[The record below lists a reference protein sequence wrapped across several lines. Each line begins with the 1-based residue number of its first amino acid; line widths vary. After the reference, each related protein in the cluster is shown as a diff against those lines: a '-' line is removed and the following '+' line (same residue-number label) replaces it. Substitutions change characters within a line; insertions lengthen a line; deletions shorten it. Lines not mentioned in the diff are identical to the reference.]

1 MCNTSQTA
9 KIGNPR
15 KFDPAKV
22 KAYTVIS
29 MMTGA
34 GRSNC
39 AITKLSALLGT
50 CGLLAT
56 GMEPNWY
63 SARTFW
69 LKNIDLPEEHPFKGL
84 DGYNVP
90 SLKGNRPPQES
101 DLVKQLLLDIAQY
114 GLNYAYE
121 EWTSGRMRNPDP
133 KWKFTKTT
141 NPKKVLIVG
150 AGMSGLCAGY
160 ELSQAGHEVEILE
173 TKDLV
178 GGRVKTVREPFTRGL
193 YAEGKQ

>member
-1 MCNTSQTA
+1 MH
-9 KIGNPR
+9 
-15 KFDPAKV
+15 
-22 KAYTVIS
+22 
-29 MMTGA
+29 
-34 GRSNC
+34 
-39 AITKLSALLGT
+39 
-50 CGLLAT
+50 
-56 GMEPNWY
+56 MEPNWY
-63 SARTFW
+63 SARTVW

-84 DGYNVP
+84 DGYSVP

-141 NPKKVLIVG
+141 KPKKVLIVG

-173 TKDLV
+173 TRDRV

-193 YAEGKQ
+193 YAEGTYVVSCYGGRGKNGIPGHRCM